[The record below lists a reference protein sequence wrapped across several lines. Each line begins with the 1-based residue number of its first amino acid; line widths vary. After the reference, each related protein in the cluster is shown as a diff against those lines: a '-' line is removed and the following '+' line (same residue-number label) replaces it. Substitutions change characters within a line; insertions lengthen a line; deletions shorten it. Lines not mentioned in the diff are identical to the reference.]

1 MTFFVTD
8 KPTPVLNTPCFSDV
22 YSGALPFD
30 DQHLVRALEYIAFPK
45 RTFKVVNEVEP
56 NILHVTTSEYP
67 SSGSLF
73 VDRRFGKT
81 HIEETPLFQHEMPS
95 EEVLTQRLLS
105 KQGLPYVWGGN
116 WSTGIPEWECFYPLP
131 AQISKFER
139 AHWSFMGLDCS
150 GLLYEATEGLTPRN
164 TKELMT
170 YGAEVSFTETQALDL
185 ILYPGHVLII
195 LSPDEVIE
203 SSHWLGGVVVSS
215 LEERVGMI
223 RSPLI
228 VRRFFQTRQDN
239 A

>member
-22 YSGALPFD
+22 YSGTLPFD
-30 DQHLVRALEYIAFPK
+30 DQRLVRALEYIAFPK
-45 RTFKVVNEVEP
+45 RTFKVVNEVKP
-56 NILHVTTSEYP
+56 NILHVTTSEYS

-73 VDRRFGKT
+73 VDRRFGE
-81 HIEETPLFQHEMPS
+81 IYGEETLLFQHKMPS
-95 EEVLTQRLLS
+95 KKVLIERLLS

-116 WSTGIPEWECFYPLP
+116 WSIGIPEWERFYPPP
-131 AQISKFER
+131 AQISEFER

-170 YGAEVSFTETQALDL
+170 YGVEVSLGEVQALDL
-185 ILYPGHVLII
+185 ILYPGHVLIV

-203 SSHWLGGVVVSS
+203 SRDEFGGVVVSPFKK
-215 LEERVGMI
+215 RVDMI
-223 RSPLI
+223 RSPLMA
-228 VRRFFQTRQDN
+228 RRFFQTHQDS

>member
-8 KPTPVLNTPCFSDV
+8 KPAPVLNISCFSDV

-67 SSGSLF
+67 SSTSLF
-73 VDRRFGKT
+73 VDKRFGKI
-81 HIEETPLFQHEMPS
+81 HFEETPLLQNKMPS
-95 EEVLTQRLLS
+95 KKVIIKGLLS

-116 WSTGIPEWECFYPLP
+116 WSAGIPEWEHFYPPP
-131 AQISKFER
+131 AQISKLER
-139 AHWSFMGLDCS
+139 AHWSFMGVDCS
-150 GLLYEATEGLTPRN
+150 GLLYEATGGLTPRN

-170 YGAEVSFTETQALDL
+170 YGTEIFLTDTQALDL
-185 ILYPGHVLII
+185 IFYPGHVLIA

-203 SSHWLGGVVVSS
+203 SCHRLGGVVISP
-215 LEERVGMI
+215 LKKRVDMI
-223 RSPLI
+223 RASLI
-228 VRRFFQTRQDN
+228 VRRFFQMHQDN